1 MSKLI
6 FPSFNYKDQ
15 PKDVRTIIS
24 PPLTN
29 AYSYVSNR
37 LRETYE
43 IVLPK
48 YLAGMKDLR
57 ILDYGCGVKPY
68 RYVVEGICREYIGAD
83 IGENANADI
92 QLQPGELLPFESD
105 SFDVVIS
112 SQVLEHVEEF
122 DKYLNECSRV
132 LKKGGHLFLSTHGT
146 WQFHAAPYD
155 FNRWTHLGLKS
166 LLTRHGFDVIDCNP
180 VLGQLAVP
188 TQLRL
193 AFFES
198 FANSLGSV
206 GKFLFKPI
214 AMLGQLKL
222 IIEDKL
228 TPARVK
234 ERDSAIF
241 LLTGKK
247 N

>member
-1 MSKLI
+1 MSKLN
-6 FPSFNYKDQ
+6 FPLFNYKDQ
-15 PKDVRTIIS
+15 PDYVREIIS

-43 IVLPK
+43 SVLPK
-48 YLAGMKDLR
+48 YLAAMKDLR

-68 RYVVEGICREYIGAD
+68 RYVVEGVCREYIGAD
-83 IGENANADI
+83 IGENANAEI
-92 QLQPGELLPFESD
+92 QLQPGELLPFED
-105 SFDVVIS
+105 ESFDVVIS

-122 DKYLNECSRV
+122 DKYLNECNRV
-132 LKKGGHLFLSTHGT
+132 LRKGGLLFLSTHGT

-166 LLTRHGFDVIDCNP
+166 LLTSRIQVIGCNP

-198 FANSLGSV
+198 FANSIGTV
-206 GKFLFKPI
+206 GKILFKPV

-222 IIEDKL
+222 MIEDKL

>member
-1 MSKLI
+1 MSKLN
-6 FPSFNYKDQ
+6 FQLFNYKDK
-15 PKDVRTIIS
+15 PDDFREIIS
-24 PPLTN
+24 ESWTN
-29 AYSYVSNR
+29 VYIYVSNR
-37 LRETYE
+37 LRDTYE
-43 IVLPK
+43 SVLPT
-48 YLAGMKDLR
+48 YLADMKDLR

-68 RYVVEGICREYIGAD
+68 RYVVEGVCREYIGAD
-83 IGENANADI
+83 IGENANAEI
-92 QLQPGELLPFESD
+92 QLQPGELLPFED
-105 SFDVVIS
+105 ESFDVVIS

-122 DKYLNECSRV
+122 DKYLNECNRV
-132 LKKGGHLFLSTHGT
+132 LRKGGLLFLSTHGT

-166 LLTRHGFDVIDCNP
+166 LLTRHGFEVIGCNP

-198 FANSLGSV
+198 FANSIGTV
-206 GKFLFKPI
+206 GKILFKPV

-222 IIEDKL
+222 MIEDKL

>member
-1 MSKLI
+1 MNNNN
-6 FPSFNYKDQ
+6 FPAFNYKEQ
-15 PKDVRTIIS
+15 SKEIRSIIS
-24 PPLTN
+24 PSVFNP
-29 AYSYVSNR
+29 YSYVSSQ
-37 LRETYE
+37 LRKAYE
-43 IVLPK
+43 FTIPK
-48 YLAGMKDLR
+48 HLAGKNHLR
-57 ILDYGCGVKPY
+57 VLDYGCGVKPY
-68 RYVVEGICREYIGAD
+68 QYVVAGVCSEYIGAD
-83 IGENANADI
+83 IGDNPHADCE
-92 QLQPGELLPFESD
+92 LYPGQLLPFDDE

-122 DKYLNECSRV
+122 DKYMNECNRV
-132 LKKGGHLFLSTHGT
+132 LKKGGLLFLSTHGT

-166 LLTRHGFDVIDCNP
+166 LLSRHGFEVIDCYP

-198 FANSLGSV
+198 FANSLGAV
-206 GKFLFKPI
+206 GKILYKPF
-214 AMLGQLKL
+214 ALLGQIKL
-222 IIEDKL
+222 LIEDKL
-228 TPARVK
+228 TPARVR

-247 N
+247 I

>member
-1 MSKLI
+1 MSKLN

-15 PKDVRTIIS
+15 PDYVREIIS
-24 PPLTN
+24 PPVTN

-43 IVLPK
+43 SVLPK
-48 YLAGMKDLR
+48 YLAAMKDLR

-68 RYVVEGICREYIGAD
+68 RYVVEGVCREYIGAD
-83 IGENANADI
+83 IGGNTNAEI
-92 QLQPGELLPFESD
+92 QLQPGEPLPFED
-105 SFDVVIS
+105 ESFDVVIS

-122 DKYLNECSRV
+122 DKYLNECNRV
-132 LKKGGHLFLSTHGT
+132 LRRGGLLFLSTHGT

-166 LLTRHGFDVIDCNP
+166 LLTRHGFEVIGCNP

-198 FANSLGSV
+198 FANSIGSV
-206 GKFLFKPI
+206 GKILFKPV

-222 IIEDKL
+222 MIEDKF

-247 N
+247 S